1 MDFTNL
7 YAAMQQKASKKLNYE
22 EILNTVIGILVKSL
36 NTIHEA
42 PDAYK
47 SLNVKR
53 ICHNNVTATEFHCD
67 NKFIL
72 GVILRDN
79 GDLMVDLNPE
89 DKNVNPIDVKVED
102 RTPIIKAVE
111 QIIDGLDSDH
121 FEDVKG
127 IFDKENDNKDIIVKI
142 INTLEKV
149 PYTSKFDNLHVYG
162 IDNHFG
168 FFEGKN
174 FIMSLIFKHDD
185 VICCT
190 NITSRIGD
198 GVKLTGVT
206 KALAE
211 KVRTII
217 ESQKGSNDSIK
228 LLSENEARKAA
239 VAMLADI
246 LGHKLF
252 E

>member
-7 YAAMQQKASKKLNYE
+7 YAAMQQKASKKPNYE
-22 EILNTVIGILVKSL
+22 ESVNTVISILVKSL

-47 SLNVKR
+47 SLNIKKVR
-53 ICHNNVTATEFHCD
+53 QNNVTATEFHCD
-67 NKFIL
+67 NEFIL
-72 GVILRDN
+72 GIILRDN
-79 GDLMVDLNPE
+79 GDLMIDLNPE
-89 DKNVNPIDVKVED
+89 DKNSAPINVKEED
-102 RTPIIKAVE
+102 KTPIIEAVN
-111 QIIDGLDSDH
+111 QITDGLDSDH

-127 IFDKENDNKDIIVKI
+127 VFDKEDSNKDTIVKI

-149 PYTSKFDNLHVYG
+149 PYTSKFDNLYVYG

-168 FFEGKN
+168 FFEGKD
-174 FIMSLIFKHDD
+174 FIMSLVFKHDD
-185 VICCT
+185 VVCCT

-198 GVKLTGVT
+198 GDKLTGVT

-217 ESQKGSNDSIK
+217 DSQKGSNDNIK
-228 LLSENEARKAA
+228 LLSENDAKKAA
-239 VAMLADI
+239 IAMLADI

-252 E
+252 